1 MKNII
6 QTITA
11 LLFTLDNDSDNARS
25 LATYKEDSSTADGS
39 SPIFTYIILT
49 YPGINSGQAC
59 LNKRRLVE
67 TV

>member
-11 LLFTLDNDSDNARS
+11 LLFALDNDSDNAGS
-25 LATYKEDSSTADGS
+25 LTTYKEDSSTAYGS
-39 SPIFTYIILT
+39 STIFSYLILT
-49 YPGINSGQAC
+49 YSGINSGQAC

>member
-11 LLFTLDNDSDNARS
+11 LLFALDNDSDNAGS
-25 LATYKEDSSTADGS
+25 LTTYKEDSSTAYGS

-49 YPGINSGQAC
+49 YPVINSGQAC
-59 LNKRRLVE
+59 LNKRRPAE
-67 TV
+67 II